1 MLLTL
6 ALVLQMAPAAPPP
19 DSTLQYSGRDR
30 RLDVAL
36 PRVDADIVID
46 GNLTEPPWSHAAL
59 LTGFSQYAPSDGIAA
74 VDSTQVLVWY
84 SHTAIYFGIRA
95 FEQHGQPTA
104 TLADRDQIFGDDNVQ
119 ILIGTFHDRKQA
131 LMFAVNPLGVQ
142 GDGALIE
149 GANVSASG
157 FIGGAVVGR
166 EQPDLSPDY
175 VFQSHGRVTAWGYE
189 VEVRIP
195 FKSLRYQSS
204 AAQDWSLNVVR
215 QIKHSG
221 FEDSWFPAQRAN
233 ATFIGQSGNLIGLSE
248 LHRGL
253 VVDLNPELT
262 TRMTGAPVLNGG
274 GGGYAYDVG
283 NVQVGGNVRWGATE
297 NLTLNGTVKPDF
309 SQVESDAGQLAFDP
323 RQALYYP
330 EKRPFF
336 LEGSELFQV
345 PLNLIYTRRIVQPVA
360 AVKLTGTTAGTDIG
374 FLSAVD
380 QKFASGSGA
389 DNPIFNILRAQR
401 SLGSGSRIGMA
412 YTDRIE
418 GADYNRVAE
427 LDSRFVFGGIY
438 ALSLQVGG
446 SRTRIGGETKSA
458 PLWLGQFTIQ
468 HQVWGLRS
476 VFAGIS
482 DDFYTGSGFV
492 GRNGIVH
499 SYVDPSY
506 TLYGKP
512 GAVLERFTA
521 DILVDGIWQY
531 QNFIHGDHLQ
541 DKKLHFNVNSSLR
554 GGWNVGAG
562 YFVESFGYDSALYA
576 NYRLEVPN
584 GGGGGGLDTI
594 PFVGQ
599 PTIPNGEYIVQ
610 VGTPQWKHFS
620 ASGFFLQGHDEN
632 FFEWASGDLLLL
644 SAEVSYRPTERLRN
658 SLSYFWQQV
667 NRRTD
672 GTLVNVGRVARAKM
686 EYQLSRPLF
695 VRLVGQYIQDKTDSL
710 RDDSRTNAPILIA
723 TSSGGG
729 GGGVIRTVPTA
740 NNLFHVDALLSYQPM
755 PGTVV
760 FAGYGSDMLDNEA
773 FGFRSLKRTG
783 DAVFVKVSYLFRL

>member
-323 RQALYYP
+323 RQALFFP

-345 PLNLIYTRRIVQPVA
+345 PQGLIYTRRIVQPVV
-360 AVKLTGTTAGTDIG
+360 AVKLTGNASGTDIG

-380 QKFASGSGA
+380 QKFASASGD
-389 DNPIFNILRAQR
+389 DNPIFNIVRAQH
-401 SLGSGSRIGMA
+401 SLGHGSRVGML
-412 YTDRIE
+412 YTDRID
-418 GADYNRVAE
+418 GGNYNRVAE
-427 LDSRFVFGGIY
+427 LDSRLVFKDIY
-438 ALSLQVGG
+438 GLSLQLAG
-446 SRTRIGGETKSA
+446 SRTRTGGVTTTA
-458 PLWLGQFTIQ
+458 PLWLAQFTVQ
-468 HQVWGLRS
+468 HRVWGLRS

-482 DDFYTGSGFV
+482 DDFRSASGFI
-492 GRNGIVH
+492 GRAGIVH

-506 TLYGKP
+506 TTYGKP
-512 GAVLERFTA
+512 GAFLERFTG

-531 QNFIHGDHLQ
+531 QNFIHGRHMQ
-541 DKKLHFNVNSSLR
+541 DKKLHFNGNASLR
-554 GGWNVGAG
+554 GGWNIGAG

-576 NYRLEVPN
+576 GYRLEVPKS
-584 GGGGGGLDTI
+584 GGGLDTI

-599 PTIPNGEYIVQ
+599 PTIGNGEYLIQ
-610 VGTPQWKHFS
+610 IGTPQWKHFS
-620 ASGFFLQGHDEN
+620 AGGFFLQGHDEN
-632 FFEWASGDLLLL
+632 FFEWASADLLLL
-644 SAEVSYRPTERLRN
+644 SVDVSYRPTDRLRN

-672 GTLVNVGRVARAKM
+672 GSLVNVGRVARVKM

-695 VRLVGQYIQDKTDSL
+695 IRLVGQYIQDQTDSL
-710 RDDSRTNAPILIA
+710 RDDSRTGAPILIA
-723 TSSGGG
+723 GPSG
-729 GGGVIRTVPTA
+729 ITRSAASAT
-740 NNLFHVDALLSYQPM
+740 NLFHVDALVSYQPI

-760 FAGYGSDMLDNEA
+760 FAGYGSNMLDDDA
-773 FGFRSLKRTG
+773 FRFHGLTRT
-783 DAVFVKVSYLFRL
+783 DDVLFVKLSYLFRL